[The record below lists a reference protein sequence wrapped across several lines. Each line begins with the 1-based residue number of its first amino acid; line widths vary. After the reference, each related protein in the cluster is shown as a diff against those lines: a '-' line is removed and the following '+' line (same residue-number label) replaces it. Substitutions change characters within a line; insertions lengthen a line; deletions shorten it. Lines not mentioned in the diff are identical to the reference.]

1 MSGKPSPALFN
12 QLLLN
17 ELSLFVRKAVHEL
30 LPAGQT
36 LKENWHID
44 AIIFA
49 LLNVV
54 TGASKRLIINLPPQ
68 FLKSMICSVALP
80 AFLLGRNPGMR
91 IMCVSY
97 NAELANNLH
106 DYFLRLVQSPWY
118 QNAFHPR
125 IARAVMD
132 SYETE
137 DGGRR
142 YAMSVDGKI
151 TGYSADL
158 IIIDDPLNAN
168 DAFSK
173 PERDRVNNFATG
185 ALFSRLSNKMEG
197 RIILVMQRLHAEDLS
212 GYLLARAEWE
222 HLCLP
227 GIAPCD
233 RLIQLPY
240 GKTYAWK
247 EGEALHSEFCDLKTL
262 DRIKREMGTM
272 AFNAQYL
279 QEPMP
284 AGESLL
290 KPQYLR
296 TYEAAP
302 FKGPDYIIVQS
313 WDTAVKDTPTSD
325 YSVGL
330 TLLARRRQ
338 VFLLDVYRQR
348 VEFPDLRRDAISLA
362 SKHRPDLILVEESAN
377 GSALL
382 QLLKK
387 QERWPSVI
395 GVRPDTA
402 KEARVARHT
411 ATLEAD
417 PLYLPQRAAWLD
429 DFKAE
434 FLAFPQARYDDQVDA
449 LAQFYNWYEGY
460 QSRVQFSYDMG
471 FAGHSGSAH
480 TARLAAP
487 SPSEVLGLLG
497 R

>member
-1 MSGKPSPALFN
+1 
-12 QLLLN
+12 
-17 ELSLFVRKAVHEL
+17 
-30 LPAGQT
+30 
-36 LKENWHID
+36 
-44 AIIFA
+44 
-49 LLNVV
+49 
-54 TGASKRLIINLPPQ
+54 
-68 FLKSMICSVALP
+68 
-80 AFLLGRNPGMR
+80 
-91 IMCVSY
+91 MCVSY

-106 DYFLRLVQSPWY
+106 GYFLRLVQSPWY
-118 QNAFHPR
+118 QNAFQPR

-197 RIILVMQRLHAEDLS
+197 QIILVMQRLHAEDLS
-212 GYLLARAEWE
+212 GYLLARGDGDWE

-227 GIAPCD
+227 GIAPGD

-240 GKTYAWK
+240 SKTYSWK
-247 EGEALHSEFCDLKTL
+247 EGEALHPEFCDLKIL
-262 DRIKREMGTM
+262 DRIKRQMGTM
-272 AFNAQYL
+272 PFNAQYL

-302 FKGPDYIIVQS
+302 LRGPSDIIVQS

-330 TLLARRRQ
+330 TLLARGKQ
-338 VFLLDVYRQR
+338 VFLLDVYRRR
-348 VEFPDLRRDAISLA
+348 VEFPDLRRDTISLA
-362 SKHRPDLILVEESAN
+362 SKYQPDFILVEESAN
-377 GSALL
+377 GSPLL
-382 QLLKK
+382 QELRK
-387 QERWPSVI
+387 QSWRMI
-395 GVRPDTA
+395 GVTPDTA

-417 PLYLPQRAAWLD
+417 PLYLPQYAAWLD
-429 DFKAE
+429 DFRSE
-434 FLAFPQARYDDQVDA
+434 FLAFPQTRHDDQVDA
-449 LAQFYNWYEGY
+449 LAQFCWWYEGY
-460 QSRVQFSYDMG
+460 QSRTQFSCDMG
-471 FAGHSGSAH
+471 FAGPSGSAH